1 MNDQLRAGKTRLV
14 DVVPELAML
23 QSFLLGRPSGEVLN
37 EKPRP
42 VCAGGV
48 WNRVLFQSL
57 RRIADD
63 HHHTH
68 DDHCGWLRSF

>member
-1 MNDQLRAGKTRLV
+1 
-14 DVVPELAML
+14 
-23 QSFLLGRPSGEVLN
+23 VLI
-37 EKPRP
+37 
-42 VCAGGV
+42 
-48 WNRVLFQSL
+48 QSL

>member
-1 MNDQLRAGKTRLV
+1 MNDQLRAGKRVLV

-23 QSFLLGRPSGEVLN
+23 QSFSSGPTFRGGLN

-48 WNRVLFQSL
+48 WNRVLFRTL

-63 HHHTH
+63 DHHTH
-68 DDHCGWLRSF
+68 DDHRGWRGF

>member
-1 MNDQLRAGKTRLV
+1 
-14 DVVPELAML
+14 ML
-23 QSFLLGRPSGEVLN
+23 HSFYSEPTFREGVLN
-37 EKPRP
+37 KKPRP

-48 WNRVLFQSL
+48 LESCVFRTL

-68 DDHCGWLRSF
+68 DDHCARWRSC